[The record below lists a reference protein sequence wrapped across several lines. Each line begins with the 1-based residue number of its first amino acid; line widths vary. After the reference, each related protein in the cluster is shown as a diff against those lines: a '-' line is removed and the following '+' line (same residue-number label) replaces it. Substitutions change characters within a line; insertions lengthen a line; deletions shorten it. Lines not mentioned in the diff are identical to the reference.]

1 MAVFHQVCRKGCST
15 LLCCNVNSKPSPWK
29 SFQSMPLSEL
39 PVFVCRHVGDLGN
52 VTAKGGVAEVEIQD
66 SVISLSGPHC
76 IIGRTMVVHEKRDD
90 LGRGGDNESKLTGN
104 AGPRLAC
111 GVIGIAK
118 S

>member
-1 MAVFHQVCRKGCST
+1 MTGST
-15 LLCCNVNSKPSPWK
+15 VGSIEVPSILL
-29 SFQSMPLSEL
+29 Q
-39 PVFVCRHVGDLGN
+39 
-52 VTAKGGVAEVEIQD
+52 
-66 SVISLSGPHC
+66 
-76 IIGRTMVVHEKRDD
+76 VHEKRDD

>member
-1 MAVFHQVCRKGCST
+1 MTGSRAVSLKV
-15 LLCCNVNSKPSPWK
+15 PSIL
-29 SFQSMPLSEL
+29 FQ
-39 PVFVCRHVGDLGN
+39 
-52 VTAKGGVAEVEIQD
+52 
-66 SVISLSGPHC
+66 
-76 IIGRTMVVHEKRDD
+76 VHEKRDD

>member
-1 MAVFHQVCRKGCST
+1 MA
-15 LLCCNVNSKPSPWK
+15 
-29 SFQSMPLSEL
+29 
-39 PVFVCRHVGDLGN
+39 
-52 VTAKGGVAEVEIQD
+52 
-66 SVISLSGPHC
+66 ISLALCHSLVLLPGAGMTGSTVGSVRVPS
-76 IIGRTMVVHEKRDD
+76 ILLQVHEKRDD

>member
-1 MAVFHQVCRKGCST
+1 MLLLGAEMTGST
-15 LLCCNVNSKPSPWK
+15 VGSVKVPSLL
-29 SFQSMPLSEL
+29 FQ
-39 PVFVCRHVGDLGN
+39 
-52 VTAKGGVAEVEIQD
+52 
-66 SVISLSGPHC
+66 
-76 IIGRTMVVHEKRDD
+76 VHEKRDD